1 MARLSSSRLNTLGF
15 SLTLVTLVA
24 GLTAF
29 FSDSLVLSLVVL
41 VAQLVAMVCFT
52 LGQKASEV
60 DKNA

>member
-29 FSDSLVLSLVVL
+29 FSDSLALALGTL
-41 VAQLVAMVCFT
+41 VAQVAAMACYT
-52 LGQKASEV
+52 LGQKASET
-60 DKNA
+60 DKNT